1 MIDINKRMFMTE
13 TRQDKTIK
21 SIHLKFEGSSIYRYT
36 ARNKIYSMIINAY
49 SIDNNYCIMEVLDV
63 LKN

>member
-13 TRQDKTIK
+13 TRWDKTIK
-21 SIHLKFEGSSIYRYT
+21 SISLKIDSPSIYRYT
-36 ARNKIYSMIINAY
+36 AQNETFYMITNAY
-49 SIDNNYCIMEVLDV
+49 SINNNYCIVEVSNV

>member
-13 TRQDKTIK
+13 TRWDKTIK
-21 SIHLKFEGSSIYRYT
+21 STSLKIDSQSIYRYT
-36 ARNKIYSMIINAY
+36 ARQEIFDMITNAY
-49 SIDNNYCIMEVLDV
+49 LWTNNYCIVEVSNV